1 MGALII
7 CSECCH
13 LLSQDMSR
21 HKKDYRE
28 EREERMS
35 KIPGRTSRKRINDI
49 LRNVR
54 SLDLEDLEEWEDEL
68 EFNENMPS
76 LRL

>member
-7 CSECCH
+7 CSECFH

-35 KIPGRTSRKRINDI
+35 KIPGHTSRKRINDI